1 MNPELRRNLWL
12 EISMHR
18 LIAMPAVLGLGFV
31 VIASLGKSDWREGVA
46 WTAAMVFFALT
57 LFWGAR
63 LAGEA
68 ISDEVRGK
76 TWDLQRMSAIPP
88 WSMTWGKLL
97 GATLFTW
104 YGGLIC
110 LMAFLYASLSM
121 SAPRFGGIKGV
132 IALAACGV
140 LLHAAAMAA
149 TLQAA
154 QKGWVATNRWST
166 FMLVLLLLM
175 IGPGLSS
182 FATQNEML
190 SWYGIEMAHLDFITA
205 SLVVFAAWAVF
216 GAYRAMCQE
225 LQLRTTPWAWGA
237 FALFLTGY
245 FAGFA
250 LSRPSASG
258 NALSYVCVSGLM
270 VSSVLTYIILFSE
283 PTGPMVL
290 RRILLRLRVR
300 QWRRV
305 FEEMPCWPVTFALSV
320 LFALG
325 SMTAAGTLETGSD
338 DWLHKAAA
346 MPLVFVFLLAR
357 DIAILLFFSFAKQA
371 RRAEAT
377 AVLYIVLLYW
387 LLPGIFNMMDLN
399 VVAEIILPVLMDSAM
414 GILVAALQA
423 AGVIALCVA
432 RWRRNFAGEK
442 NGGMVSAA

>member
-1 MNPELRRNLWL
+1 
-12 EISMHR
+12 
-18 LIAMPAVLGLGFV
+18 
-31 VIASLGKSDWREGVA
+31 
-46 WTAAMVFFALT
+46 MVFFALT
-57 LFWGAR
+57 LFWGTR

-76 TWDLQRMSAIPP
+76 TWDLQRMSAIGP

-110 LMAFLYASLSM
+110 LMVFLYASLSM
-121 SAPRFGGIKGV
+121 SAPSFGGIKGV

-205 SLVVFAAWAVF
+205 SLVAFAAWAVF

-225 LQLRTTPWAWGA
+225 LQLRTTPWAWGV
-237 FALFLTGY
+237 FALSLTGY

-250 LSRPSASG
+250 LARPSATG
-258 NALSYVCVSGLM
+258 NTLSYACVSGLM
-270 VSSVLTYIILFSE
+270 VCSVLTYVILFSE

-320 LFALG
+320 VFALG
-325 SMTAAGTLETGSD
+325 SMTAAGALETASE

-423 AGVIALCVA
+423 AAVIALCVA
-432 RWRRNFAGEK
+432 RWRKNFAGAGNVEI
-442 NGGMVSAA
+442 VSAA